1 MTADK
6 IMEVINEMDNQKVI
20 NLWNEC
26 IEWTNR
32 SDDEVF
38 ENDPSFF
45 DTYFNS
51 PSDAVLAACYG
62 KYKECKKYIAFD
74 GYGNVVTFDYW
85 DDYNSP
91 VDIYILT
98 DWLLENPEKAAE
110 YGIDLDDNDDDD
122 NEEE

>member
-26 IEWTNR
+26 IEWTNM

-51 PSDAVLAACYG
+51 PSVRDFLNELEYQYLHEIANDYYGFDEENARDLADANGYEYL
-62 KYKECKKYIAFD
+62 ED
-74 GYGNVVTFDYW
+74 GTLY
-85 DDYNSP
+85 
-91 VDIYILT
+91 
-98 DWLLENPEKAAE
+98 
-110 YGIDLDDNDDDD
+110 
-122 NEEE
+122 